1 MSKAFYRKY
10 RSKSLAEVV
19 GQDHITEVLERAI
32 KQGKIAHA
40 YLFTGPRGVGKT
52 SIARILAHEINALP
66 YEEETNHPDIIEID
80 AASNNSVEDIRELRE
95 RIEVAPFSAQYRVY
109 IIDEVHMLSKSAF
122 NALLKTLE
130 EPPKHAV
137 FILATT
143 DAHKLPAT
151 IISRT
156 QQFVFHL
163 IEEDKIIE
171 HLRFISNQEGIKI
184 SDQALQLIA
193 EKGGGSFRD
202 SISLLDQI
210 SSITDEEISAEKI
223 EQILG
228 LAPKKTISDLIEFYE
243 TQNIGEILRVVE
255 NLRMSGAD
263 LRGFVEQFLSETK
276 RLLSAKPH
284 LIRLISPLMKIKNS
298 PFLETELLTILIDV
312 SENFVVAPAIISAP
326 QQNNFNTHSTP
337 SESASNE
344 ISKGIE
350 NNFKGHSNEN
360 ERALKSNSKGIENK
374 TDTAENKIPPV
385 SMPDQTPETAPLP
398 QAKKADD
405 PDKQPEAEP
414 SAKTNASKQSDGSLD
429 WTAFIR
435 KVKEK
440 GAGAGAILSRSE
452 HKIEGGI
459 LKIYTGAKIKKAQ
472 LEKAQNRSLMSE
484 ALVEIGAEHWQM
496 EIFAENKPFDDPTLA
511 AVSAI
516 MGGGVEV
523 NPNE

>member
-32 KQGKIAHA
+32 NQGKIAHA

-210 SSITDEEISAEKI
+210 SSISNEEISAEKI

-243 TQNIGEILRVVE
+243 AQNIGEILRVVE

-298 PFLETELLTILIDV
+298 PFLETELLTILIDLP
-312 SENFVVAPAIISAP
+312 ENFVIAPAIISAP

-337 SESASNE
+337 
-344 ISKGIE
+344 
-350 NNFKGHSNEN
+350 N
-360 ERALKSNSKGIENK
+360 ERALNEISKGIENK

-414 SAKTNASKQSDGSLD
+414 STKPNASKQSDGSLD

-484 ALVEIGAEHWQM
+484 ALAEIGAEHWQM